1 MLERQKII
9 LFYLIFT
16 SMHLHRETYFQSFDK
31 KLIFNNKKKKGTN
44 ICIYE
49 GKRKKNRYSSH
60 GYTYIQTM
68 HVGTIL
74 CQYVCRVVSS
84 PTINRLFLARPQKW
98 FVLLLSLF
106 SSFFFDIMF
115 TDNFSFASFIDTT
128 VHVMRTYTYIYIYR
142 QSCLSSVVEMII
154 INDHGSLVVCC
165 WQYLFSN
172 THIYIYMYIYT
183 YYSEKKRKAE

>member
-1 MLERQKII
+1 M
-9 LFYLIFT
+9 YT
-16 SMHLHRETYFQSFDK
+16 H
-31 KLIFNNKKKKGTN
+31 
-44 ICIYE
+44 IYI
-49 GKRKKNRYSSH
+49 H
-60 GYTYIQTM
+60 IQTM

-74 CQYVCRVVSS
+74 CQYVYRVVSS
-84 PTINRLFLARPQKW
+84 STINRLFLSRPQKW

-106 SSFFFDIMF
+106 FCGIMF

-165 WQYLFSN
+165 WQYLFLN
-172 THIYIYMYIYT
+172 IYIHIDMDIYT
-183 YYSEKKRKAE
+183 DITVRKREKRNNKAGCCQFKIRFTRRVFREKRRESWLI